1 LVNFGWIHL
10 IKRDLKIKIVLSTM
24 GVLALLAF
32 LLFKSPSMPSYNPE
46 RDYLDMEIPILE
58 ALITAQDS
66 SVIELPEGHYL
77 FSQSLILDGKKNIT
91 LRGKGIEKTVLSF
104 RGQKQGAEGIR
115 ISNCKNLT
123 IENMSIEDAAGDNL
137 KITDSENVIMRNIRS
152 AWTGEVSTQNGA
164 YALYPVL
171 CKNLLIEGCEAIGAS
186 DAGIY
191 VGQSQNVTVKNN
203 KAYYNVAGIE
213 SENSSQVE
221 IYNNEIYQNT
231 GGLLIFNLPHLN
243 VYGEDVKAYNNHIH
257 DNNLKNFGVKGSIVS
272 TVPRGSGVIIMAT
285 KKVALYENKIE
296 NHKTINSSIV
306 SYEIYVPPKNKK
318 KKKKKKALLN
328 GVRQVENDYE
338 SDTQYSAYPG
348 EILIYNNQFKNKHWF
363 PALDN
368 DFGKL
373 WVFKNGMKIPDIAY
387 DGILPED
394 YYIQGQQI
402 NPQYKVCIQ
411 NNGTINFAALDAAND
426 FNEFSN
432 DVGNYECEVE
442 FEKSI

>member
-1 LVNFGWIHL
+1 MIN
-10 IKRDLKIKIVLSTM
+10 RYLKIKIIFSII
-24 GVLALLAF
+24 GVLALIAF
-32 LLFKSPSMPSYNPE
+32 LLLKSPSMPSYNPD
-46 RDYLDMEIPILE
+46 RAYLDMEIPILE
-58 ALITAQDS
+58 AFITAQDS

-77 FSQSLILDGKKNIT
+77 FSQSLILDGKKNIV

-104 RGQKQGAEGIR
+104 KGQKQGAEGIR

-123 IENMSIEDAAGDNL
+123 IENMSIEDATGDNL

-152 AWTGEVSTQNGA
+152 AWTGKVSTQNGA

-203 KAYYNVAGIE
+203 KAYFNVAGIE

-221 IYNNEIYQNT
+221 IYDNEIYHNT
-231 GGLLIFNLPHLN
+231 GGLLIFNLPHLTI
-243 VYGEDVKAYNNHIH
+243 YGEDIMAYNNHIH

-285 KKVALYENKIE
+285 KKVTLYENKIE

-306 SYEIYVPPKNKK
+306 SYKIYVPPKNKK
-318 KKKKKKALLN
+318 KKKKKKALPN
-328 GVRQVENDYE
+328 GVRYLENDYE
-338 SDTQYSAYPG
+338 SDTQYSAFPG
-348 EILIYNNQFKNKHWF
+348 EIFIYNNQFKNKHWF

-387 DGILPED
+387 DAILPED
-394 YYIQGQQI
+394 YYIKGQQI
-402 NPQYKVCIQ
+402 NPEYKVCIK
-411 NNGTINFAALDAAND
+411 NNGAINFAALDAAND
-426 FNEFSN
+426 FNGFSN
-432 DVGNYECEVE
+432 EVGNYECEVE

>member
-1 LVNFGWIHL
+1 M
-10 IKRDLKIKIVLSTM
+10 KIKFVLPTV
-24 GVLALLAF
+24 GVFALLAYF
-32 LLFKSPSMPSYNPE
+32 MLKSPSMPSYNPY
-46 RDYLDMEIPILE
+46 RDYLDMEIPILKVF
-58 ALITAQDS
+58 ITAKDS

-104 RGQKQGAEGIR
+104 KGQKQGAEGIR

-123 IENMSIEDAAGDNL
+123 IENMSIEDASGDNL

-231 GGLLIFNLPHLN
+231 GGLLIFNLPHLT
-243 VYGEDVKAYNNHIH
+243 VYGEDIKAHNNHIH

-285 KKVALYENKIE
+285 KKVSLYENKIE

-318 KKKKKKALLN
+318 K
-328 GVRQVENDYE
+328 
-338 SDTQYSAYPG
+338 
-348 EILIYNNQFKNKHWF
+348 
-363 PALDN
+363 
-368 DFGKL
+368 
-373 WVFKNGMKIPDIAY
+373 
-387 DGILPED
+387 
-394 YYIQGQQI
+394 
-402 NPQYKVCIQ
+402 
-411 NNGTINFAALDAAND
+411 
-426 FNEFSN
+426 
-432 DVGNYECEVE
+432 
-442 FEKSI
+442 

>member
-1 LVNFGWIHL
+1 
-10 IKRDLKIKIVLSTM
+10 
-24 GVLALLAF
+24 
-32 LLFKSPSMPSYNPE
+32 MPSYNPD
-46 RDYLDMEIPILE
+46 RTYLDMEIPILE
-58 ALITAQDS
+58 AFITAQDN

-77 FSQSLILDGKKNIT
+77 FSQSLIIDGKQNIV
-91 LRGKGIEKTVLSF
+91 LRGKGVEKTVLSF
-104 RGQKQGAEGIR
+104 KGQKQGAEGIR

-152 AWTGEVSTQNGA
+152 AWTGKVSEQNGA

-203 KAYYNVAGIE
+203 KAYFNVAGIE

-221 IYNNEIYQNT
+221 IYNNEIYHNT
-231 GGLLIFNLPHLN
+231 GGLLIFNLPHLT
-243 VYGEDVKAYNNHIH
+243 VYGEDIRAYNNHIH

-285 KKVALYENKIE
+285 KKVSLYENKIE

-306 SYEIYVPPKNKK
+306 SYKIYVPPKNKK
-318 KKKKKKALLN
+318 KKKKKKKKSLPN
-328 GVRQVENDYE
+328 GVRYVENDYE

-348 EILIYNNQFKNKHWF
+348 EIFIYNNLFKNKHWF

-387 DGILPED
+387 DAILPED

-402 NPQYKVCIQ
+402 NPEYKVCIK
-411 NNGTINFAALDAAND
+411 NNGAINFAALDAAND

-432 DVGNYECEVE
+432 EVVNYECEVE